1 MISLSKRLEKISS
14 FIEEADNVLDVGCDH
29 ALLDIYLS
37 KKYNKIYYASDL
49 RESALDMARAN
60 IKKYNADKV
69 ILKCA
74 NGLEKIDECNVNT
87 VVISGMGYMSI
98 INILKHIKKTK
109 KVEKLVIQ
117 SNTNAE
123 KVRKFL
129 LKNGF
134 YIDKEELVLDKNIYY
149 IIGIYKRGS
158 KKYSKID
165 KEIGI
170 FSDKYTS
177 KYLELEIKKNSILLK
192 VVPKKYIFKRLEIK
206 RRIKYLKSKNH

>member
-134 YIDKEELVLDKNIYY
+134 YIDKEELLLDKNIYY